1 MNFATETNNIITLVW
16 NEAFM
21 KFPTTDLQNRIKC
34 PILYCL
40 LDLDSQ
46 FLLLITTFR
55 NLLLY
60 MNNMLLCGAE
70 KTGALFARTMWA
82 EFVATENLICYLLLL
97 M

>member
-1 MNFATETNNIITLVW
+1 
-16 NEAFM
+16 M
-21 KFPTTDLQNRIKC
+21 KFPTTDLQNKIKC

-46 FLLLITTFR
+46 FLLLKTTFR